1 MTREFNATLAV
12 RRYQAEARLLQLQG
26 LTQLAINREE
36 AQRYLAEAAMLRA
49 IL

>member
-1 MTREFNATLAV
+1 MNLEQYALNAMD
-12 RRYQAEARLLQLQG
+12 RYQREARMLQLQG
-26 LTQLAINREE
+26 LAQLAANREE